1 VPRVSVLL
9 PVFNAEA
16 YLDAALDS
24 IHSQTFEDFEVIAV
38 DDGSTDASA
47 AILDKARR
55 RDSRVIVVSQPQS
68 GIVVAL
74 NRAIEEAGGEYF
86 ARMDADDIARG
97 DRLLRQVAF
106 LDANPACVCVGSR
119 YRMIGADGRVLGES
133 RTAPEFR
140 QTDLG
145 SFPPYIATLPHPSIM
160 ARADAMRR
168 VGGYR
173 AGFPHAED
181 TDLFLRLSGEGLLD
195 CINEPLLD
203 YRIHEGSISAAN
215 LIRQTDSACLAIL
228 SAMIAKKDGKDPWN
242 GGEAA
247 DRRAL
252 SESVFGPAFR
262 DLFEC
267 YCSLRLTRGYADR
280 GLVADAT
287 GQGVRTIM
295 STVKTMP
302 SVHWDRRSWLVLGTT
317 LRVLARLYYGKLR
330 P

>member
-1 VPRVSVLL
+1 VPRVSVLM
-9 PVFNAEA
+9 PVFNAQS
-16 YLDAALDS
+16 YLEAALDS
-24 IHSQTFEDFEVIAV
+24 IRDQTFDDFEVIAV
-38 DDGSTDASA
+38 DDGSADGSA
-47 AILDKARR
+47 AILDEARR
-55 RDSRVIVVSQPQS
+55 RDSRFVVVSQRQS
-68 GIVVAL
+68 GIVDAL
-74 NRAIEEAGGEYF
+74 NRAIGEARGEYF
-86 ARMDADDIARG
+86 ARMDADDIAHG

-106 LDANPACVCVGSR
+106 LDATPACVCVGSR

-145 SFPPYIATLPHPSIM
+145 SFPPHVATLPHPSIM
-160 ARADAMRR
+160 VRADTMRR

-173 AGFPHAED
+173 GGFPHAED

-215 LIRQTDSACLAIL
+215 LVRQTDSACLAIL
-228 SAMIAKKDGKDPWN
+228 SAMIANREGKDPWTD
-242 GGEAA
+242 GEVA
-247 DRRAL
+247 DRRKL
-252 SESVFGPAFR
+252 SEGAFGPAFR

-280 GLVADAT
+280 GLVADAMS
-287 GQGVRTIM
+287 QGIRTIM
-295 STVKTMP
+295 RTVKTMP

-317 LRVLARLYYGKLR
+317 LRVLARLCYRKLR
-330 P
+330 H